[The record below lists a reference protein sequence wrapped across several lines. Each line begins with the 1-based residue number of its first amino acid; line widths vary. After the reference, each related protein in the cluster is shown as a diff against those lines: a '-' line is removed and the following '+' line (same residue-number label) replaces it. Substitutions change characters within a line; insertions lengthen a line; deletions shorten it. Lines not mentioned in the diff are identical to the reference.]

1 MMKLILVRHG
11 QSEYNFENR
20 FTGLAD
26 PDLTAKGREEAHMA
40 GQFLKAQK
48 IEIAFVS
55 PLQRTRNTL
64 KIIQA
69 EMAPIVLKTIET
81 PLLNPRDYGA
91 LTGMNKMQAIQK
103 FGMEK
108 VLLWRRSY
116 QVAPPKGESLKET
129 TKRVSAYYQEQIL
142 PYVQKHNVLIVGHGN
157 TLRALC
163 MHLENITPSAIEK
176 RELPNAIPII
186 YEL

>member
-1 MMKLILVRHG
+1 MKLILVRHG
-11 QSEYNFENR
+11 QSMYNFENR

-26 PDLTAKGREEAHMA
+26 PDLTAKGREEARLV
-40 GQFLKAQK
+40 GQFLKAQR

-55 PLQRTRNTL
+55 PLLRTRHTL
-64 KIIQA
+64 KIIQK
-69 EMAPIVLKTIET
+69 EMALKTMKTIET

-91 LTGMNKMQAIQK
+91 LTGMNKAQATAK
-103 FGMEK
+103 FGAEK

-116 QVAPPKGESLKET
+116 QTAPPEGESLKET
-129 TKRVSAYYQEQIL
+129 TKRVAAYYQEQIL
-142 PYVQKHNVLIVGHGN
+142 PYLQMHNVLIVGHGN

-163 MHLENITPSAIEK
+163 MHLEDLSPSAIKK
-176 RELPNAIPII
+176 RALLNAVPII